1 MQDVKREGV
10 KRKDVKREDV
20 KRKDVKHEESQIAGD
35 EPRPSRFTFHA
46 LRFTFHASRNFLLI
60 TLADLIART
69 AYQMGKTPLLPV
81 FAASLGASN
90 AFLGL
95 IVSVSTFTGM
105 VLKPLI
111 GALSDR
117 WGRRWWLLAG
127 TAFFAIMPF
136 LYRFVTTPEQLFL
149 IRIVHGLATAI
160 YGPVT
165 LAYVAEQTGP
175 RRAEGLGWFGLA
187 RSGGYILGPALAGWL
202 LLRMPPP
209 QVFTVIGV
217 LGSLAFIPV
226 LMLPADAKPR
236 TRTRPPIL
244 RQIRAGLSA
253 GGHTPAIWLAGGLEA
268 TAFIALYAAKAFLP
282 VYATQAGL
290 NIGLIGLFF
299 SVQEGVHVLGRPL
312 AGRLAD
318 RRGYPQLIAAGMAA
332 MAVALPL
339 LTVVQGPVALLA
351 LAALLGAGQALVFP
365 STIALIAV
373 QVDPHHLGAGM
384 GLLGTM
390 QNAGKVIGPVLA
402 GLLLTRMSYG
412 GMFQFM
418 GGLLLVGALVVGIA
432 GRERR
437 A

>member
-1 MQDVKREGV
+1 MQDL
-10 KRKDVKREDV
+10 KRKGLQVASGEW
-20 KRKDVKHEESQIAGD
+20 QAAGD
-35 EPRPSRFTFHA
+35 EPHVAHA
-46 LRFTFHASRNFLLI
+46 NPRLPRNFLLV
-60 TLADLIART
+60 TLADFIART
-69 AYQMGKTPLLPV
+69 AYQMGKTPLLPI
-81 FAASLGASN
+81 FAASLGASDV
-90 AFLGL
+90 FLGL

-136 LYRFVTTPEQLFL
+136 FYRFVTTPEQLFA
-149 IRIVHGLATAI
+149 IRVVHGLATAI

-165 LAYVAEQTGP
+165 LALVAEQTGP

-202 LLRMPPP
+202 LLWMPPP

-226 LMLPADAKPR
+226 LMLPADAKLR

-244 RQIRAGLSA
+244 RQIRDGLSA

-282 VYATQAGL
+282 VYATQVGL
-290 NIGLIGLFF
+290 NIALIGLFF
-299 SVQEGVHVLGRPL
+299 SLQEAVHALGRPV

-318 RRGYPQLIAAGMAA
+318 RRGYRPVIAAGMVC

-339 LTVVQGPVALLA
+339 LTVARGPAPLLA
-351 LAALLGAGQALVFP
+351 LAGLLGVGQALVFP

-390 QNAGKVIGPVLA
+390 QNAGKVVGPVLA
-402 GLLLTRMSYG
+402 GLLLTHMSYG

-418 GGLLLVGALVVGIA
+418 GGLLLAGALVVGIA
-432 GRERR
+432 GRERG

>member
-1 MQDVKREGV
+1 M
-10 KRKDVKREDV
+10 KREDV
-20 KRKDVKHEESQIAGD
+20 KREESQVAD
-35 EPRPSRFTFHA
+35 DKPQAS
-46 LRFTFHASRNFLLI
+46 RFTFHASRSFFLV

-69 AYQMGKTPLLPV
+69 AYQMGKTPLLPI

-90 AFLGL
+90 AFLGM

-136 LYRFVTTPEQLFL
+136 LYRFVTTPEQLFA

-165 LAYVAEQTGP
+165 LALVAEQTGSQ
-175 RRAEGLGWFGLA
+175 RAEGLGWFGLA

-202 LLRMPPP
+202 LLWMPPP
-209 QVFTVIGV
+209 QVFTVIGI
-217 LGSLAFIPV
+217 LGSLTFIPV
-226 LMLPADAKPR
+226 LLLPADSKPR
-236 TRTRPPIL
+236 VRTQPSIMH
-244 RQIRAGLSA
+244 QIRDGLNA

-268 TAFIALYAAKAFLP
+268 TAFMALYAAKAFLP
-282 VYATQAGL
+282 VYATGVGL
-290 NIGLIGLFF
+290 SMGLIGLFF

-318 RRGYPQLIAAGMAA
+318 RRGYPPLIATGMVS

-339 LTVVQGPVALLA
+339 LTVIRGPVALLA

-390 QNAGKVIGPVLA
+390 QNAGKVVGPILA

-412 GMFQFM
+412 GMFQVM
-418 GGLLLVGALVVGIA
+418 GGLLLVGALIVGV
-432 GRERR
+432 GGRRERIS
-437 A
+437 